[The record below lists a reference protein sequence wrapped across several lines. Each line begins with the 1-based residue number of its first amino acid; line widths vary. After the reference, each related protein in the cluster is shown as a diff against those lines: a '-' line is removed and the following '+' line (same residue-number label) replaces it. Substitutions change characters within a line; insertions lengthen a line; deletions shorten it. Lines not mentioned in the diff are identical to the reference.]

1 MPVNLQHDEEFD
13 AFLSHSHDDAE
24 WVGQLAQRL
33 EDDCGFRVW
42 LDRWRLVP
50 GESWQQEMAIGLEQA
65 KTCVV
70 CVGST
75 TPGGWFRQEIE
86 RALDMQVKDGSFR
99 VIPLLLPDAS
109 AENASQFLKLRT
121 WVDFRN
127 GNDQRYAFHVLKC
140 GIKGEPPGRWPDE
153 SASASDRAA
162 SDLAER
168 RLIDLQRLEKY
179 LRDEVVIEIQRK
191 ILDQWIER

>member
-1 MPVNLQHDEEFD
+1 MTLHREEEFD

-24 WVGQLAQRL
+24 WVEQLAQRL
-33 EDDCGFRVW
+33 EDECRFRVW

-50 GESWQQEMAIGLEQA
+50 GESWQQEMGIGLEQA

-75 TPGGWFRQEIE
+75 TPAGWFRQEIE
-86 RALDMQVKDGSFR
+86 RALDIQVKDGSFR
-99 VIPLLLPDAS
+99 VIPLLLPGAS
-109 AENASQFLKLRT
+109 AQNVSQFLTLRT

-127 GNDQRYAFHVLKC
+127 GKDQHYAFHVLKC
-140 GIKGEPPGRWPDE
+140 GINGEPPGRGPDE
-153 SASASDRAA
+153 AVSTSDRDA